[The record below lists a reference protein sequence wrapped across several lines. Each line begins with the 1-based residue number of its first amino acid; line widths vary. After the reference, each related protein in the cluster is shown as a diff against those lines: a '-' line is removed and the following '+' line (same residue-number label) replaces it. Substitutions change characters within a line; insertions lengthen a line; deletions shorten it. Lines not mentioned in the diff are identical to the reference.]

1 MLTFLLPLDI
11 KPDKNIILSSA
22 YTKGKPNFA
31 FYLTDSF
38 S

>member
-1 MLTFLLPLDI
+1 MLTFLLSLDI

-22 YTKGKPNFA
+22 YFKVKSNFT
-31 FYLTDSF
+31 FYLTDGF